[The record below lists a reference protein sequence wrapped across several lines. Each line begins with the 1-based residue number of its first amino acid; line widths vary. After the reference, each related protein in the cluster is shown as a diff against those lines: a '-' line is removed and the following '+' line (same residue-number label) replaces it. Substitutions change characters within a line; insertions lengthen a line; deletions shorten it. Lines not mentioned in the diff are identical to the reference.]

1 MTVSQGIFKW
11 MEENKDFF
19 KPQGVCKKVGIDK
32 GNFSRY
38 KKDGAIPEKYL
49 QPIMALIMP
58 LGFTLDEV
66 IAENNKPENK
76 NRILA
81 EREGEFKMHDLGDGV
96 TVKEKAL
103 PEELQKSFKSTK
115 KPFEGAVG
123 GLLVPKQMIPPMPV
137 KEKGEDSIDFAARK
151 SEWKKKYNI

>member
-49 QPIMALIMP
+49 QPIMKLIMP
-58 LGFTLDEV
+58 LGFTLGEV
-66 IAENNKPENK
+66 IAENNKPE
-76 NRILA
+76 
-81 EREGEFKMHDLGDGV
+81 
-96 TVKEKAL
+96 
-103 PEELQKSFKSTK
+103 TK
-115 KPFEGAVG
+115 KKIEAEQNG
-123 GLLVPKQMIPPMPV
+123 GSKFKHYDYSAMPAGLNYQGR
-137 KEKGEDSIDFAARK
+137 EA
-151 SEWKKKYNI
+151 WKKKARIEQDKN

>member
-66 IAENNKPENK
+66 VAENNKS
-76 NRILA
+76 
-81 EREGEFKMHDLGDGV
+81 D
-96 TVKEKAL
+96 
-103 PEELQKSFKSTK
+103 TK
-115 KPFEGAVG
+115 KKIEQERNTQNEATQSAKAPAIVSEMEKQFQE
-123 GLLVPKQMIPPMPV
+123 LLNKKQN
-137 KEKGEDSIDFAARK
+137 GN
-151 SEWKKKYNI
+151 KKD